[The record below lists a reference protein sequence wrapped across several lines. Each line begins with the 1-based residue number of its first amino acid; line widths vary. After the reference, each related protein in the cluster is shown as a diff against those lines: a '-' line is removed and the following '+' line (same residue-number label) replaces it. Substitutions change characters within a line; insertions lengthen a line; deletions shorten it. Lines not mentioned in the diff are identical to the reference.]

1 MAYVKLSEKALKHNL
16 ETVSKKAG
24 GSDKIAAVLK
34 DNAYGHGIEGFAK
47 KISRLGIKKAVVRT
61 YEEALKIADFF
72 PYILILSD
80 TPRHDSFH
88 YAINDLDTLQVLE
101 PGTKVHLKIDTGM
114 HRNGIALEEIEKAFE
129 LLQKNRAHLTGVFT
143 HFRSADELSS
153 ELFWQNEQWQTV
165 KQHVIELIKK
175 YNLQKPL
182 FHAANSAALFRLGCE
197 DDFARIGI
205 ALYGYTELDDLYEPP
220 ALEPVASLWA
230 QKIASRELKKGS
242 RVGYGGVFEAREDMI
257 ISTYD
262 AGYADG
268 IFRFQKEIED
278 GKILGRVSMDSILL
292 EGEKKEICIFSDA
305 KKMARKL
312 GTISYELLVKMPA
325 HLSRTWID

>member
-16 ETVSKKAG
+16 ETISKKAG
-24 GSDKIAAVLK
+24 GTEKIAAVLK
-34 DNAYGHGIEGFAK
+34 DNAYGHGIEEFGK

-61 YEEALKIADFF
+61 HVEALKIADFF

-80 TPRHDSFH
+80 VPRHDAFH

-101 PGTKVHLKIDTGM
+101 PGTKVHLKVDTGM

-153 ELFWQNEQWQTV
+153 ELFWQNELWQYA
-165 KQHVIELIKK
+165 KKKVIQLIKK
-175 YNLQKPL
+175 NRVSKPL
-182 FHAANSAALFRLGCE
+182 FHAVNSAALFRLGCE
-197 DDFARIGI
+197 DDFARVGI
-205 ALYGYTELDDLYEPP
+205 ALYGYTELDPLYDPP
-220 ALEPVASLWA
+220 VLEPVASLWA
-230 QKIASRELKKGS
+230 KKIVSRRLKKGE
-242 RVGYGGVFEAREDMI
+242 RVGYGGIYEAKEDMV

-292 EGEKKEICIFSDA
+292 EGEEKEICIFSDA
-305 KKMARKL
+305 KKMAHAL

-325 HLSRTWID
+325 HLSRNWVD